1 MSMLK
6 DPSKKY
12 RPFQPLSLVDRT
24 WPDKT
29 ITHPP
34 IWLST
39 DLRDGNQ
46 ALIEP
51 MDSARKMRFFNCLV
65 QAGLKEIE
73 VGFPAASQTEF
84 DFIRE
89 LIKGQHIPDDVCIQ
103 VLTQARNDLIERTF
117 ASVKGAKQAIIHYYN
132 ACAPSFRRIVFQ
144 QDKAGV
150 KAIAVNA
157 AKHIKQLAEANPQ
170 THWRFEYSPEV
181 FSSTETDFAVDV
193 CNAVIEV
200 FNPTPDNRL
209 ILNLPA
215 TIECA
220 TPNHYADQIEWFC
233 RHINRRDSVIISVHT
248 HNDRGTGVAASEL
261 AQMAGA
267 DRVEGCLFGNGER
280 TGNVCLVTLALNLY
294 TQGINPGLDFSDIDA
309 VRKLVEDCNQLP
321 VHPRHPYVGDLVHTA
336 FSGSHQDAIRKGFAQ
351 QKADGLWEVPYL
363 PIDPADIG
371 RSYEAVIRVNSQSGK
386 GGITFLLEQEYG
398 ISLPRRA
405 QIEFSQVVQR
415 ETDRLGLELTAA
427 QIYGLLKKEYFAN
440 ENSAWQLEKH
450 SLHEEG
456 GVCRVSICVRKLYPY
471 MREQNF
477 ENGQWQTQI
486 YSQEL
491 GKEETWSG
499 EGHGP
504 LEALVAALPVKVEV
518 MDYNEHAIGSGT
530 NAKAAAY
537 VELRVA
543 GGRSLYGIGI
553 DENLTTAS
561 FRAVFSAL
569 NRASRDLS
577 MTTRLSGQVIIKTME
592 ELEKMA
598 G

>member
-12 RPFQPLSLVDRT
+12 RPFQPLALADRT

-51 MDSARKMRFFNCLV
+51 MDSVRKMRFFDGLV
-65 QAGLKEIE
+65 KAGLKEIE

-157 AKHIKQLAEANPQ
+157 AKHIKQLAEANPE
-170 THWRFEYSPEV
+170 TNWRFEYSPEV
-181 FSSTETDFAVDV
+181 FSSTETDFAVEV

-200 FNPTPDNRL
+200 FNPTPNNRL

-294 TQGINPGLDFSDIDA
+294 TQGIDPGLDFSDIDA

-427 QIYGLLKKEYFAN
+427 QIYALLEDEYLQAN
-440 ENSAWQLEKH
+440 APYCLESH
-450 SLHEEG
+450 SLHEEN
-456 GVCRVSICVRKLYPY
+456 GVCCVTLRVHGESAAGKL
-471 MREQNF
+471 QH
-477 ENGQWQTQI
+477 WT
-486 YSQEL
+486 
-491 GKEETWSG
+491 G

-537 VELRVA
+537 VELRVE

-569 NRASRDLS
+569 NRAGGDSLV
-577 MTTRLSGQVIIKTME
+577 LK
-592 ELEKMA
+592 KA
-598 G
+598 A